1 MHLFNAL
8 LWRLF
13 LLLLRSAAFH
23 PDVVCDLERMSL
35 DGLISDYWPA
45 QEMKVDDSEWSPC
58 ECILCVCDW
67 QADAFDS
74 LDL

>member
-35 DGLISDYWPA
+35 DGLISDY
-45 QEMKVDDSEWSPC
+45 
-58 ECILCVCDW
+58 
-67 QADAFDS
+67 
-74 LDL
+74 